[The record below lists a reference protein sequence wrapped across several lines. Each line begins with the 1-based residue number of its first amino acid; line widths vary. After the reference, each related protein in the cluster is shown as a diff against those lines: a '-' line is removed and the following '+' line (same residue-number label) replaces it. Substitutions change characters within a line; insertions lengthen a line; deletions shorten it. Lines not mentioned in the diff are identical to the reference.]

1 MPKIIQIRNVPDEL
15 YRKLKSRAARQ
26 DIPLS
31 DYMLREIS
39 SVAER
44 PTIRELAERLATRTS
59 SKIQDSSAET
69 LRRERNQR

>member
-26 DIPLS
+26 DNPLS